1 MALSAH
7 HEAVTHLTR
16 ALTLLPLLPETIE
29 RDRQE
34 LQLQT
39 DLGVCYKITKGFA
52 APEVEQ
58 VYLRARELCESVGDP
73 IAWACVLW
81 GLHSV
86 YIVRGAIAAT
96 RQPAQACMALVTKEP
111 VLHVTGNCMLGC
123 TESTAGE
130 LRSARSHF
138 EQAVGLYTEEQHDT
152 HIFLSGLDLGVFARV
167 HLAHTLCYLGY
178 PDQALE
184 IAQEA
189 VDLARTLLHPFS
201 HISALSYLSMLHQLR
216 GDTHAMQETTAT
228 AHRLCVEHDIPYY
241 LAWTTF
247 LQGWAMAENG
257 HVNQAMSQ
265 MEQSLADLQAMQAG
279 LRRPYYLGLLA
290 EAYGTA
296 GRIEDGLS
304 LLTDAIAI
312 AAEQEQNLYEP
323 DLHRVRG
330 ELLWKRNS
338 PYDAIEACFR
348 QAIDVARQQEAKLM
362 ELRATTSLAQLL
374 DHQGNGAEARRVL
387 TGVVEWFR
395 EGYATAD
402 LRKAQATLH
411 TIM

>member
-1 MALSAH
+1 LILAFIHQKIDVGSACRIRMQRIPIVARPLSS
-7 HEAVTHLTR
+7 VDHLR
-16 ALTLLPLLPETIE
+16 RIGRGSGDDVDE
-29 RDRQE
+29 
-34 LQLQT
+34 
-39 DLGVCYKITKGFA
+39 LGVPMAVRGLLLGDA
-52 APEVEQ
+52 
-58 VYLRARELCESVGDP
+58 VYSAIGRIDVQHRLNRRYLG
-73 IAWACVLW
+73 
-81 GLHSV
+81 SV
-86 YIVRGAIAAT
+86 YRMRGDCVIIEIKHKIGF
-96 RQPAQACMALVTKEP
+96 PV
-111 VLHVTGNCMLGC
+111 VLHVTSNCMLGC

-138 EQAVGLYTEEQHDT
+138 EQAVGLYAAEQHDT
-152 HIFLSGLDLGVFARV
+152 HSLLSGLDLGVFASV

-178 PDQALE
+178 PDQALK

-189 VDLARTLLHPFS
+189 MDLARTLLHPFS
-201 HISALSYLSMLHQLR
+201 HISALSYLSMLHQFR
-216 GDTHAMQETTAT
+216 GDRRAVQESTAT

-247 LQGWAMAENG
+247 LQGWAIAEKG
-257 HVNQAMSQ
+257 HVNQATSQ

-279 LRRPYYLGLLA
+279 LRKPYYLGLLA

-304 LLTDAIAI
+304 LLADAIAI
-312 AAEQEQNLYEP
+312 AAEEEQNLYEP

-338 PYDAIEACFR
+338 PHEAIEACFR

-362 ELRATTSLAQLL
+362 ELRAATTLAQLL
-374 DHQGNGAEARRVL
+374 DHQGNDVEARRVL
-387 TGVVEWFR
+387 TEVFDWFR

-402 LRKAQATLH
+402 LRKARAFFDVR
-411 TIM
+411 M